1 MKAATTRFRREAE
14 PFSLCT
20 RGCYTAYMNKIVG
33 YVLAIAALCILAY
46 TIYANAPRIPVPAE
60 NASAPAGTA
69 MRVATEFDD
78 TSAYRIEARY
88 PPFGNP
94 TLDAKIKAAVDG
106 AIAEFKSIPPPTSGS
121 ATLKN
126 EFFGS
131 FDSVYAGS
139 DVVSVELLLSQ
150 DTGGAHP
157 NTVVVGVTVDPKTG
171 RELTLEDALTLT
183 GMSLEKIAAE
193 SLAQVQAKLGADG
206 MFADGA
212 NPKPE
217 NYSAFLIGSGTVT
230 FVFQNYQVAP
240 YAAGM
245 QEVSFPRK

>member
-1 MKAATTRFRREAE
+1 
-14 PFSLCT
+14 
-20 RGCYTAYMNKIVG
+20 MNKLVG
-33 YVLAIAALCILAY
+33 YVLAVAALCILAY
-46 TIYANAPRIPVPAE
+46 AIYVNAPRIPMPADS
-60 NASAPAGTA
+60 ASAPTGTA
-69 MRVATEFDD
+69 MRVAAEFGD

-88 PPFGNP
+88 PQFGNP
-94 TLDAKIKAAVDG
+94 LVDAKIKAAVD
-106 AIAEFKSIPPPTSGS
+106 AAVAEFKTIPPPPPGS
-121 ATLKN
+121 ATPKN
-126 EFFGS
+126 EFTGS
-131 FDSVYAGS
+131 FDAVYAGS

-157 NTVVVGVTVDPKTG
+157 NTVVIGVNVDPKTG
-171 RELTLEDALTLT
+171 RELTLENALTLT

-206 MFADGA
+206 VFADGA
-212 NPKPE
+212 DPKPE
-217 NYSAFLIGSGTVT
+217 NYSTFLVGSSTVT

>member
-1 MKAATTRFRREAE
+1 
-14 PFSLCT
+14 
-20 RGCYTAYMNKIVG
+20 MNKLVG
-33 YVLAIAALCILAY
+33 YVLAVVALCILAY
-46 TIYANAPRIPVPAE
+46 AIYVNAPRIPMPAE
-60 NASAPAGTA
+60 SASASAGTA
-69 MRVATEFDD
+69 MRVATEFGD

-88 PPFGNP
+88 PQFGNP
-94 TLDAKIKAAVDG
+94 LVDAKIKAAVDG

-157 NTVVVGVTVDPKTG
+157 NTVVVGVNVDPKTG

-193 SLAQVQAKLGADG
+193 SLAQVQAKLGADLI
-206 MFADGA
+206 FPEGA
-212 NPKPE
+212 AAKAE
-217 NYSAFLIGSGTVT
+217 NYNTFLVGAGTVT

-240 YAAGM
+240 YSSGM
-245 QEVSFPRK
+245 QKVSFPRK